1 MLHDGKWILR
11 LSTRSILEEVQ
22 REIERRK
29 FYATLPA
36 KLDKAEQ
43 DWHES
48 QPPAVPPPLQLDDL
62 HIRAPWLDGQETD
75 STS

>member
-1 MLHDGKWILR
+1 
-11 LSTRSILEEVQ
+11 
-22 REIERRK
+22 
-29 FYATLPA
+29 LPA